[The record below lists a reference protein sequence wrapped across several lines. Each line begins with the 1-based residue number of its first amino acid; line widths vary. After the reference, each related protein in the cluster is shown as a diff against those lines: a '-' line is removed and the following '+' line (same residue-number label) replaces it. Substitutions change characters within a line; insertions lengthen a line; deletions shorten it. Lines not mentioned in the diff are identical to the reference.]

1 MHNHN
6 KNLLGQI
13 REINLIKENCQENIC
28 CDCSLKNN
36 CRECE
41 LYEYSLLKQLQEANG
56 Y

>member
-1 MHNHN
+1 MDTNGN
-6 KNLLGQI
+6 KLLEQI
-13 REINLIKENCQENIC
+13 REINTIKENCQEEIC

-41 LYEYSLLKQLQEANG
+41 LYEYSLLKQLEEANG